1 MTNPRN
7 ASVSNSTPQMA
18 QDTLFAQVKQQMT
31 NTQKQLDESDI
42 QFQKAYKE

>member
-1 MTNPRN
+1 
-7 ASVSNSTPQMA
+7 MA